1 MQNDIEKKVM
11 VLDDGAFWK
20 KIENM
25 AECVDKCNDIRIR
38 DSKEIDEILRKY
50 NFELSYSFLSENC

>member
-1 MQNDIEKKVM
+1 MQGDKEKKVM

-25 AECVDKCNDIRIR
+25 AE
-38 DSKEIDEILRKY
+38 
-50 NFELSYSFLSENC
+50 LSG